1 MILAEWKKLLHN
13 RSFLLFFGVLLLAG
27 ILNPMVCA
35 YNASSSDA
43 AELQA
48 QQAAGYAEYLES
60 ICTREEAVR
69 NSILYKGND
78 YALRLARMT
87 AAEYADLN
95 GLTLPQADPVG
106 VQLALGN
113 WADDAVSC
121 GVVCLAAVFLFLQER
136 QEGMMPLLFSTRHG
150 RRTTYRAKLLLIG
163 ILGTLCGVF
172 FAVVRIG
179 VAGELGNLTRPI
191 QSIPEF
197 YASPYRISVGT
208 MMVLSTVQRILA
220 SLVVGI
226 CMSLLCI
233 VLDRGLALGL
243 AAIITAVQI
252 LCWQTINQASWLQ
265 PLKYL
270 SIPALFSDETL
281 LGNAV
286 FVNFFGIPVNYC
298 VIYGVLI
305 VGCGLLLT
313 AVGSCCYVRSVRAIS
328 IPDMHKPTKQKR
340 EIQSLFCLEM
350 RKLLVYQKGA
360 ILLLLLM
367 LLQPGFYSS
376 FWSGIT
382 EEELRYLEQMR
393 SIEGQFQEETHK
405 ALQSELE
412 SLQNEWIV
420 AEDILVS
427 QELMKRINTV
437 NRALSVSNY
446 LVERTEPVCYVYE
459 TGYEAMFGAYRIGLR
474 YQPALIALVL
484 CLLLPSLFTVDRET
498 GIEGLIQTTS
508 GAGAAKTKRWAIA
521 MLLSALVFF
530 ICWVPEM
537 LFIFRSFDLPV
548 PDAPAVSLQMLGWL
562 PGWIPLWLAVSGLWL
577 LRLAEAIA
585 TGAVVCFASEKS
597 GKYFSA
603 VFLSGVLVATM
614 EIILNIATWR

>member
-13 RSFLLFFGVLLLAG
+13 RSFLLFFGVLLLVG

-35 YNASSSDA
+35 YNASSSDT

-48 QQAAGYAEYLES
+48 QQAAGYTEYLES
-60 ICTREEAVR
+60 IRTREETVR

-87 AAEYADLN
+87 AAEYVELN
-95 GLTLPQADPVG
+95 GLTVPQADPTG

-113 WADDAVSC
+113 WIDDAVGC

-136 QEGMMPLLFSTRHG
+136 QEGMMPLMFSTRNG
-150 RRTTYRAKLLLIG
+150 RRTTYRSKLLLIG
-163 ILGTLCGVF
+163 SLGMLCGVF

-197 YASPYRISVGT
+197 YASPYRINVCAVL
-208 MMVLSTVQRILA
+208 VLSAVQRILA

-286 FVNFFGIPVNYC
+286 FVNFFWMPVNYR

-305 VGCGLLLT
+305 VGGGLLLT

-328 IPDMHKPTKQKR
+328 IPDRNKPTKQKR

-350 RKLLVYQKGA
+350 RKLLVHQKGA
-360 ILLLLLM
+360 MLLLLLV

-382 EEELRYLEQMR
+382 EEELRYLERMR
-393 SIEGQFQEETHK
+393 SIEGQFQEETHE
-405 ALQSELE
+405 ALQSERE

-446 LVERTEPVCYVYE
+446 LAERTGPVCYVYE
-459 TGYEAMFGAYRIGLR
+459 TGYEAMFGAHRIGLR
-474 YQPALIALVL
+474 YQPSLIALVL

-521 MLLSALVFF
+521 MMLSAVVFL
-530 ICWVPEM
+530 ICWVPES
-537 LFIFRSFDLPV
+537 LFVFRSFDLPRL
-548 PDAPAVSLQMLGWL
+548 DAPAVSLQMLGWL
-562 PGWIPLWLAVSGLWL
+562 PGWIPLWLAVAGLWIV
-577 LRLAEAIA
+577 RLTEAIA
-585 TGAVVCFASEKS
+585 IGMVVCAISEKT
-597 GKYFSA
+597 GKYVSA
-603 VFLSGVLVATM
+603 VLLSSVLSVIMCLVQGV
-614 EIILNIATWR
+614 